1 MSDSFFF
8 IHRLAPE
15 EIASRM
21 IKTRGACM
29 AAQVPYPRTPSSE
42 SSPQG
47 KMFRPARS
55 PPESARTFTSASSS
69 PESPRRFTSTGSS
82 PESARRFTPAGS
94 EEAVA
99 VHNLDVE
106 AGRDWKLN
114 YKSSDA
120 LVIGHDEHR
129 RAIVDFS
136 NYTEEW

>member
-1 MSDSFFF
+1 
-8 IHRLAPE
+8 
-15 EIASRM
+15 
-21 IKTRGACM
+21 M

-106 AGRDWKLN
+106 AGRDWKMN
-114 YKSSDA
+114 YKYSDA
-120 LVIGHDEHR
+120 LVIGHDENR
-129 RAIVDFS
+129 RVLVDFM
-136 NYTEEW
+136 NYTEVSTGRMVSLQFL